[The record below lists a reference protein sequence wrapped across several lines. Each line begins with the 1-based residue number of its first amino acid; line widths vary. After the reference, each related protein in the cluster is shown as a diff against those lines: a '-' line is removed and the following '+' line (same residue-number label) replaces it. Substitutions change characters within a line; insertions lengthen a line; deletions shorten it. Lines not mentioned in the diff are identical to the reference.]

1 MSLNQRNRRALP
13 STLNTPTAVN
23 VTAVSDISQ
32 EEAEQLLTQFI
43 DASEHNRNPLNLKD
57 QDQKTGFSSNSE
69 TIAVVSQLKRIQRNL
84 RGLPPLS
91 TSEAPETTV
100 NNNEEEEAN

>member
-1 MSLNQRNRRALP
+1 MSINQRSKRAIP

-23 VTAVSDISQ
+23 VNAVSSISQ
-32 EEAEQLLTQFI
+32 AQAEQLLTQFI

-69 TIAVVSQLKRIQRNL
+69 TIAVASQLKRIQRSL

-91 TSEAPETTV
+91 TLEAPETM
-100 NNNEEEEAN
+100 NNGEEAKQ

>member
-1 MSLNQRNRRALP
+1 MSLNQRSRRAVP

-23 VTAVSDISQ
+23 VNAVSSVTQ
-32 EEAEQLLTQFI
+32 EQAEQFLTQFI
-43 DASEHNRNPLNLKD
+43 DASEHNRNPLNLND

-69 TIAVVSQLKRIQRNL
+69 TVAVASQLKRIQRNL

-91 TSEAPETTV
+91 TSETPEAS
-100 NNNEEEEAN
+100 NNNDEANR